1 MLGLADRTRVI
12 DLFDA
17 LLRGDAPAALRELR
31 DQYDSGADP
40 AVVLADL
47 AEFTH
52 FVTRVKLVPAV
63 AEDRSLAEV
72 ERTRGRALA
81 AALSMRVLSRTWQ
94 MLFKGLPEVQT
105 APKPIAAAEMV
116 LVRIAYAADLPTP
129 DEVIRAL
136 ETGGSA
142 AGPAS
147 ASAPA
152 RGDAPAATRNAAP
165 RMEAPRVEPSR
176 PEGTRTEMMGGS
188 PRAAL
193 ASNLAVDPVDAAPVD
208 PGVEPLAVSRFEDII
223 ALAGRMRDLQTKAAL
238 ERDLRLVRCEDGRLE
253 IALEPNASRA
263 LVGELGRQLGQWT
276 GRRWMV
282 VVSAEQGQPTIRAQQ
297 DARRVAL
304 ENDVRSDPL
313 VQAVLA
319 KYPGAEIVAVR
330 APDSTEAADAGE
342 LAPPDDAPDYPPYD
356 DDDPE
361 GMTDA

>member
-1 MLGLADRTRVI
+1 
-12 DLFDA
+12 
-17 LLRGDAPAALRELR
+17 
-31 DQYDSGADP
+31 
-40 AVVLADL
+40 
-47 AEFTH
+47 
-52 FVTRVKLVPAV
+52 
-63 AEDRSLAEV
+63 
-72 ERTRGRALA
+72 
-81 AALSMRVLSRTWQ
+81 MRVLSRTWQ

-129 DEVIRAL
+129 DEVIRSL
-136 ETGGSA
+136 ETGGAA
-142 AGPAS
+142 AGSAS
-147 ASAPA
+147 ASTSAPA
-152 RGDAPAATRNAAP
+152 RGDAPVATRNAAP

-176 PEGTRTEMMGGS
+176 PESPRSEMMRGS

-193 ASNLAVDPVDAAPVD
+193 ASSLAVDPVDTAPVD
-208 PGVEPLAVSRFEDII
+208 PGVEPIAISRFEDII
-223 ALAGRMRDLQTKAAL
+223 ALAGRMRDLQTKTAM

-263 LVGELGRQLGQWT
+263 LVGELGRKLGLWT

-297 DARRVAL
+297 DARREAL

-330 APDSTEAADAGE
+330 APDSREAADTGE
-342 LAPPDDAPDYPPYD
+342 LAPDDPPYD